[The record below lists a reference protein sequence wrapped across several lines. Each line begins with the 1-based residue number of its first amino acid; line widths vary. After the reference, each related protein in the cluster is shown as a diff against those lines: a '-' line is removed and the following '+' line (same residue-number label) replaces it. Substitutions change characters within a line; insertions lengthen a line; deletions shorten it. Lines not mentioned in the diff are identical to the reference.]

1 MNNTAST
8 RVADAA
14 AATSSLGWLA
24 SVATDTLPIFQLL
37 AAVVAIVAGCF
48 AIAYHYRR
56 LQK

>member
-14 AATSSLGWLA
+14 AATSSLSWLA

-37 AAVVAIVAGCF
+37 AAIVAIVAGCF